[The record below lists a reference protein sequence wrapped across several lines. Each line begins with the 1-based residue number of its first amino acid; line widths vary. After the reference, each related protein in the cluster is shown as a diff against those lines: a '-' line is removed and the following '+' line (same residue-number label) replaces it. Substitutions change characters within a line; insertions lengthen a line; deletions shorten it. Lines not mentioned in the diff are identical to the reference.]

1 MSRTRPWGWRPQK
14 GFNIGLTVSSPFF
27 FFLYLPPL
35 LPFSFPFILE
45 NLVCRDYQP
54 DWRQQPSATIYLVHP
69 HPSSSYL
76 LLHPVR
82 GNQQKKTPPSLR
94 SPRPLTSP
102 RPKKIKFV
110 ACNQSDR
117 TVQSRLAIPDDQNPK
132 NLSGT
137 TSDPGQQVKFCCENV
152 VNS

>member
-102 RPKKIKFV
+102 RPKK
-110 ACNQSDR
+110 S
-117 TVQSRLAIPDDQNPK
+117 SSSLAIKATEQYSRAS
-132 NLSGT
+132 LSRMT
-137 TSDPGQQVKFCCENV
+137 KIQRTCPGQRVIRDNRSSFAV
-152 VNS
+152 RTL